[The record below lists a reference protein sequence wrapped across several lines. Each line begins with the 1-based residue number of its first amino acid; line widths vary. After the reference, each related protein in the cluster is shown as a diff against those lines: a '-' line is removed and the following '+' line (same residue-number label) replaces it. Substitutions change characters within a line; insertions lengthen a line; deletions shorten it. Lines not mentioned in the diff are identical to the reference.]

1 MAKQHLTRGRLYLP
15 KTQNSSLDTLLGL
28 YIIFTAL
35 AFRTECSKLK
45 GTHKDHPTPVSTSDH
60 KKKTQQQQ
68 QKNFSQCLHVNRK
81 LL

>member
-60 KKKTQQQQ
+60 KKTTTTTTTTKSTI
-68 QKNFSQCLHVNRK
+68 RYPT
-81 LL
+81 